1 MSNSGNWNSGN
12 WNSGNRN
19 SGNRNSSYSNSGD
32 SNSGDSNSGDSNSG
46 NWNSGNCNSGDWNSG
61 YRNSGFFN
69 NDEPTVRMFGQDTGL
84 MRADIEFPDFFCFGV
99 CVWVYSADMTDAEKT
114 EHPSHVTTGGFL
126 RTYKYK
132 DAWRKA
138 WDGAEES
145 DRKKVLDLP
154 KFDADIFLDIT
165 GIDVRKEFEGKV
177 DVTVEGNTVQ
187 ISRESARALGLIK

>member
-1 MSNSGNWNSGN
+1 MSNSGNWNSGDWN
-12 WNSGNRN
+12 SGYWNSGNRN
-19 SGNRNSSYSNSGD
+19 SGYSNSGNWNSGYWNSGNRNSGD
-32 SNSGDSNSGDSNSG
+32 SNSGYSNSGDS
-46 NWNSGNCNSGDWNSG
+46 NSGNCNSGDWNSG
-61 YRNSGFFN
+61 YWNSGFFN

-84 MRADIEFPDFFCFGV
+84 MRADIEFPDFFDFDL

-126 RTYKYK
+126 RTYEYK

-165 GIDVRKEFEGKV
+165 GIDVRKEFDGKV
-177 DVTVEGNTVQ
+177 DVTVEGNTV
-187 ISRESARALGLIK
+187 